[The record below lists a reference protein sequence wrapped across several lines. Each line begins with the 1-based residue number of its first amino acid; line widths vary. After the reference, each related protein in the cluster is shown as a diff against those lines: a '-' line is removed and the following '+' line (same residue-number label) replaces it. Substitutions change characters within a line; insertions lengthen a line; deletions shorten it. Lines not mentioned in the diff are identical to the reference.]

1 MLESKVWRKK
11 DELGEE
17 KEMKKVIKKDLVK
30 ELKKDKACT
39 EKRLKNRETTLEK
52 VIELH
57 KKYYLEWKMTEFRAK
72 TFLEKYYNREHIKK
86 KTFES
91 YKNQVSTWI
100 ENFFRG
106 YIRDLESRLRQ
117 KEKEEE

>member
-1 MLESKVWRKK
+1 
-11 DELGEE
+11 
-17 KEMKKVIKKDLVK
+17 MKKVIKKDLVK
-30 ELKKDKACT
+30 ELKKDKAFT
-39 EKRLKNRETTLEK
+39 EKRLKNNEATLEK

-72 TFLEKYYNREHIKK
+72 TFLEQYYSREHIKK

-91 YKNQVSTWI
+91 YRNQVSKWI

-106 YIRDLESRLRQ
+106 YIRDLELRQ

>member
-1 MLESKVWRKK
+1 
-11 DELGEE
+11 
-17 KEMKKVIKKDLVK
+17 MKKAIKKDLVK
-30 ELKKDKACT
+30 ELKKDKAFT
-39 EKRLKNRETTLEK
+39 EKRLKNKEITLEK

-57 KKYYLEWKMTEFRAK
+57 KKYYLEWKMTGFKAK
-72 TFLEKYYNREHIKK
+72 TFLRKYYNSEYIKK

-91 YKNQVSTWI
+91 YRNQVEKWI
-100 ENFFRG
+100 ENFFRR

>member
-1 MLESKVWRKK
+1 
-11 DELGEE
+11 
-17 KEMKKVIKKDLVK
+17 MKKVIKKDLVK
-30 ELKKDKACT
+30 ELKKDKAFT
-39 EKRLKNRETTLEK
+39 EKRLKNREITLEK

-57 KKYYLEWKMTEFRAK
+57 QKYYLGWKMTKFKAK

-91 YKNQVSTWI
+91 YKNQVTRWI